1 MWKLNNVFLNNQ
13 CIKEEIKRE
22 IKIYLHNENT
32 AYWILSC
39 NSSEKKVKAI
49 NAYIKKLE
57 WTPINNL
64 RTTSEEEQIKPEIRK
79 RKKIIISRVEITE
92 IEKPEKY

>member
-39 NSSEKKVKAI
+39 NSSEKKVEAI

-57 WTPINNL
+57 WTPINNW
-64 RTTSEEEQIKPEIRK
+64 RTTSKEEQIKPEIRK